1 MDQLD
6 NELERLLEIKDS
18 KKLFANSIILTT
30 HMLKNCV
37 KVPKLY
43 KQENAED
50 EFEEALSPDEFIK
63 AK

>member
-1 MDQLD
+1 MIDDCPNDPNLKTSIRMDQLD
-6 NELERLLEIKDS
+6 NELERLLEIKDA

-43 KQENAED
+43 E
-50 EFEEALSPDEFIK
+50 
-63 AK
+63 